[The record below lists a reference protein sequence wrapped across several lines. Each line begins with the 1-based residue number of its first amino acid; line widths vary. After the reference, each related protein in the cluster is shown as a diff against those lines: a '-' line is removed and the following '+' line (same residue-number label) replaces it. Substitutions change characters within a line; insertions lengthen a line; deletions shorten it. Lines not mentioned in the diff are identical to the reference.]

1 MNKIISTFVI
11 IIMMVGGLS
20 AQNMMYGRPGGHDGP
35 GGPMGKPGKP
45 EECISDQPY
54 YQYMV
59 FRMTE
64 ILDLTPEQ
72 AEKLF
77 PLNRPYRDA
86 KHALHMQMNALSED
100 VFQKNVIT
108 RSDLEKY
115 KDEIKRI
122 QNEEA
127 KLDEE
132 FYENV
137 ETFLEPQQV
146 AKLIFFEPHFR
157 RELSKELKDRYMPEK
172 KKDKKRFW
180 QKGK

>member
-1 MNKIISTFVI
+1 
-11 IIMMVGGLS
+11 
-20 AQNMMYGRPGGHDGP
+20 
-35 GGPMGKPGKP
+35 
-45 EECISDQPY
+45 
-54 YQYMV
+54 
-59 FRMTE
+59 
-64 ILDLTPEQ
+64 
-72 AEKLF
+72 
-77 PLNRPYRDA
+77 
-86 KHALHMQMNALSED
+86 LSED

-115 KDEIKRI
+115 KEEIKRI
-122 QNEEA
+122 QSEEA